1 MGTDIENKRLFTA
14 RFKKLCDKMI
24 TTKEKSNKIPIIL
37 KMFDVIEEYEDI
49 IFDKLA
55 TTFIKFVNTLKK
67 KLIEY
72 SNEERL
78 ETRCQEL
85 LDRYYDDKHIC
96 RNGKVYI
103 LQSEYD
109 KLLTYTTHLLTK
121 PDGDEYKEAKTRF
134 ETNDYH
140 ISNEICN

>member
-1 MGTDIENKRLFTA
+1 MHTVNENERLF
-14 RFKKLCDKMI
+14 RKKMKKLCDKST

-37 KMFDVIEEYEDI
+37 KMLDVIEEYEDI
-49 IFDKLA
+49 IFDNPA
-55 TTFIKFVNTLKK
+55 TTFIKFVHTLKE

-72 SNEERL
+72 LDTKEL
-78 ETRCQEL
+78 KTRCQEL

-96 RNGKVYI
+96 RHRKVYI

-134 ETNDYH
+134 ETNDYC
-140 ISNEICN
+140 IDT